1 LRKNPEIIRLM
12 QIERWNGILPQI
24 MLPNSV
30 VPMLELP
37 PVAQPSQ
44 P

>member
-12 QIERWNGILPQI
+12 QIERWNVILPQT
-24 MLPNSV
+24 MLPNSA